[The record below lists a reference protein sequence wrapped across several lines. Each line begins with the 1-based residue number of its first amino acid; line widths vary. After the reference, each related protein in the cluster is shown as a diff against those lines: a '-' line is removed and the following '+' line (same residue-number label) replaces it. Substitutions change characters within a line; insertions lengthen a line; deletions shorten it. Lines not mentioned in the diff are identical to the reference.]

1 MALNWR
7 FHQDDEGLGSLWKY
21 RCEICTLRCPCPH
34 VPRYRLAEMNK
45 KRVSQYPLNAD
56 AEICHEFFRTK
67 YCTSYEVRGWC
78 HFAHPVPNLVMPV
91 RRCDVCTKKITKKYC
106 YLHRPPIGECVGDDD
121 KAVLTIGSDV
131 KEKFKPGEIVGYNS
145 ALERSIIYGIVAYT
159 EENKRV
165 YDVAVTATG
174 SRFISA
180 THNKLFRIH
189 GNVSKG
195 WEKIKRIAAF
205 LAKKRKTSK
214 KKKKEE
220 SSGPVDWSKMFGKF

>member
-131 KEKFKPGEIVGYNS
+131 KEKFKPGEIDGEYVLHDSHTSIPLPDENNTKWIKEDVGTCRRF
-145 ALERSIIYGIVAYT
+145 LDSIYMKYPLSYGDSGIVSHIYLLYSN
-159 EENKRV
+159 EEEPINLC
-165 YDVAVTATG
+165 
-174 SRFISA
+174 
-180 THNKLFRIH
+180 NKL
-189 GNVSKG
+189 K
-195 WEKIKRIAAF
+195 
-205 LAKKRKTSK
+205 L
-214 KKKKEE
+214 
-220 SSGPVDWSKMFGKF
+220 